1 LHSTRQKSGFITMA
15 KAMELFPLYPSAP
28 APPHPLGLRF
38 LGAVLLAV
46 LAHLLFFGI
55 LAGVVEMAMPASAP
69 EIQAFI
75 ETEAKATPAKVSR
88 PMATEA
94 PVTGPPPPSLDFSVQ
109 GRQAQPSPQVPS
121 SIGMQVGHA
130 TQIFTGGGGMGMPLA
145 MRSRGRLSDRIK
157 SLTDK
162 GGSPEA
168 EDAVQRALRWL
179 ANVQNKDGSWGSS
192 YPVAMSGYAVLCFL
206 GHGDTPDSATYG
218 PVVRRGVEFLTQTS
232 AKNTGLMASKP
243 GTNGACYEHGIATY
257 ALGEVYAMARFGQ
270 KNMGLVI
277 ESFEK
282 GVQIILRGQTEAG
295 GWLYNYN
302 PGAKGDLSVTGW
314 QYQALKAARQT
325 RLDFPTLEAQIQ
337 KTERFLLHMRG
348 PRGGFGYN
356 TPGDKAS
363 LTGVGVLGLQ
373 MFNPQDN
380 RMAIVEGLQLIL
392 DSYGRKK
399 WPGADLYAWYYN
411 TQATFNFGG
420 AAWDRWN
427 AIFQKELLKN
437 QKPEGNWSH
446 SSASKAKSDANIYGT
461 VLCTLMLEVYYR
473 YEPSLMR

>member
-1 LHSTRQKSGFITMA
+1 
-15 KAMELFPLYPSAP
+15 MELFPLYPSAP
-28 APPHPLGLRF
+28 APPRPLGVRF
-38 LGAVLLAV
+38 LVAVLLAV
-46 LAHLLFFGI
+46 LVHLLFLGI
-55 LAGVVEMAMPASAP
+55 LAGVAGMAMPAPAP
-69 EIQAFI
+69 EIQAMI
-75 ETEAKATPAKVSR
+75 ESEAKAPPSKVSK
-88 PMATEA
+88 PMTSEA
-94 PVTGPPPPSLDFSVQ
+94 PVNAPPPPSLDFSVH
-109 GRQAQPSPQVPS
+109 GRQVQPSPQVAS
-121 SIGMQVGHA
+121 SIGAQMGQAKQV
-130 TQIFTGGGGMGMPLA
+130 FTGGGGMGMPLA
-145 MRSRGRLSDRIK
+145 MRSRGRLSDRMK
-157 SLTDK
+157 NLTEK

-179 ANVQNKDGSWGSS
+179 AGVQNKDGSWGSS
-192 YPVAMSGYAVLCFL
+192 YPVAMTGYAVLCFL
-206 GHGDTPDSATYG
+206 GHGDTPDSPTYG
-218 PVVRRGVEFLTQTS
+218 AVVRRGVEFLTRTS
-232 AKNTGLMASKP
+232 VKNAGLMATMPNS
-243 GTNGACYEHGIATY
+243 NGACYEHGIATY
-257 ALGEVYAMARFGQ
+257 GLGEVFAMARFGQ
-270 KNMGLVI
+270 KDMGAVI
-277 ESFEK
+277 EAFEK

-302 PGAKGDLSVTGW
+302 PGGKGDVSVTGW

-325 RLDFPTLEAQIQ
+325 RLDFPTLEAQIK

-363 LTGVGVLGLQ
+363 LTGAGVLGLQ
-373 MFNPQDN
+373 MFNPQEH

-427 AIFQKELLKN
+427 AIFQKELLQN

-446 SSASKAKSDANIYGT
+446 SSASKAKWDANIYGT

-473 YEPSLMR
+473 YDPALMR